1 MQLIYFKSLRHPKN
15 LALNFQ
21 LEKLFIKHL
30 KKMAELEKK
39 LQGIEKEKILNA
51 RKIEKMIQIK
61 QKQQHMG

>member
-1 MQLIYFKSLRHPKN
+1 
-15 LALNFQ
+15 
-21 LEKLFIKHL
+21 
-30 KKMAELEKK
+30 MAELEKK